1 MSAAE
6 NLEPTSPATD
16 ADDALAVD
24 INFGLYATEELN
36 AVVTAMH
43 EAEVPAGKKPRASV
57 IHTDE
62 GLCVIDENF
71 EQFVADELSKGDA
84 RMDAADVQ
92 RELMAKDITELRA
105 SVDVLHATL
114 DKNTATTNAI
124 KTDMGSLLSIL
135 ASWQGAMKV
144 LDWLGKVAK
153 PVGYVATAI
162 GSIWFLWRGG
172 K

>member
-24 INFGLYATEELN
+24 INFGLYATE
-36 AVVTAMH
+36 
-43 EAEVPAGKKPRASV
+43 VPAGKKSRASV

-62 GLCVIDENF
+62 GLRVIDENF
-71 EQFVADELSKGDA
+71 EQFVVDELSKGDA

-92 RELMAKDITELRA
+92 RELLAKDITELRA
-105 SVDVLHATL
+105 SVAVLHSTL
-114 DKNTATTNAI
+114 DENTATTNAI

-135 ASWQGAMKV
+135 TSWQGAMKV
-144 LDWLGKVAK
+144 LEWLGKVAK
-153 PVGYVATAI
+153 HVGYVATAI
-162 GSIWFLWRGG
+162 GSIWLIWKSG